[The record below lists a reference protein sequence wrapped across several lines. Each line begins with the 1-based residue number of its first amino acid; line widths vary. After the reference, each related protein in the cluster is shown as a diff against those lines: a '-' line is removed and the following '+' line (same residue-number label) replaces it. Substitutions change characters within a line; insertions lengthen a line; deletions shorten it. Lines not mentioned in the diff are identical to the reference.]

1 MQLLYSNCVPK
12 LTYGA
17 EIKDYNAS
25 ERNQLNVALNGAI
38 RRIFGFR
45 YWQSI
50 RQIRDCYGFKSME
63 LLIGNAKRRFTIS
76 IDNHANVVLKSL
88 AALLRIDE
96 ETELN
101 RIP

>member
-1 MQLLYSNCVPK
+1 M
-12 LTYGA
+12 A
-17 EIKDYNAS
+17 EVKDYNAS

-50 RQIRDCYGFKSME
+50 RQIRDCYNFKSIE
-63 LLIGNAKRRFTIS
+63 LLIGKAKHRFVAS
-76 IDNHANVVLKSL
+76 IENHANVVLKSL
-88 AALLRIDE
+88 AALLRKDE
-96 ETELN
+96 ETERN